1 MGADQPSRPTTRS
14 PREGRKGATMFAE
27 YLTID
32 NQTHKVELRE
42 LTETMAENLS
52 EIATVMS
59 VNFIGGKATVW
70 RDRVPSVIAVE
81 SSVIAELKRRAVW
94 RDRHVGLMS

>member
-1 MGADQPSRPTTRS
+1 
-14 PREGRKGATMFAE
+14 MFAE

-81 SSVIAELKRRAVW
+81 GSVIAELKRRAVW

>member
-1 MGADQPSRPTTRS
+1 
-14 PREGRKGATMFAE
+14 MFAE